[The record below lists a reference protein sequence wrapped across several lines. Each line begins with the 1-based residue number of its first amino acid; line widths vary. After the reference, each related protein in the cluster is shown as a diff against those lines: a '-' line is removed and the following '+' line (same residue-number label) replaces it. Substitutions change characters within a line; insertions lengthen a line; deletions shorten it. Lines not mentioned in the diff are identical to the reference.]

1 MLILYIAIIAI
12 IVTFGFVLFAVYRNF
27 DPEDKP
33 MAGSLTSGFL
43 AVIVA
48 VIAWYFVQQQIRG
61 FELANISFENGKKAI
76 VWVSGVSGPIVG
88 YVEQACKCRVIHTE
102 IA

>member
-1 MLILYIAIIAI
+1 MLILYIAI

-48 VIAWYFVQQQIRG
+48 VIAWYAPSCSRPCATRRRVRIEFRG
-61 FELANISFENGKKAI
+61 
-76 VWVSGVSGPIVG
+76 
-88 YVEQACKCRVIHTE
+88 
-102 IA
+102 

>member
-1 MLILYIAIIAI
+1 MLILYIANIAI

-48 VIAWYFVQQQIRG
+48 VIAWYGPACSRPCATRRRV
-61 FELANISFENGKKAI
+61 AI
-76 VWVSGVSGPIVG
+76 
-88 YVEQACKCRVIHTE
+88 EF
-102 IA
+102 